1 MKVAVTAREPS
12 LDAMVDE
19 EFGHCQHVLVVDT
32 ETFEFEVVDNR
43 PGAGGRCAGAAVAE
57 LMYTRAAAVAIIG
70 RCGPGALA
78 GLRSAG
84 VAVYDGT
91 GHPVRE
97 AVTLMRSGALKQILE
112 PSCDHSASGGCCRG
126 V

>member
-1 MKVAVTAREPS
+1 MKVAVTACEPS

-19 EFGHCQHVLVVDT
+19 EFGHCQHVLVVET
-32 ETFEFEVVDNR
+32 ETFEFESVDNR
-43 PGAGGRCAGAAVAE
+43 PGAGGRCAGATVAE
-57 LMYTRAAAVAIIG
+57 LMQKHAADVAIIG
-70 RCGPGALA
+70 HCGPGALA
-78 GLRSAG
+78 GLQSAG

-97 AVTLMRSGALKQILE
+97 AVTLLKSGSLKQVLQ
-112 PSCDHSASGGCCRG
+112 PSCDHAASRGCCGG